1 MSIVSKFIGSIGS
14 SSIRPPSDGKSYSLS
29 ELCLMEDGDL
39 GKLYRAWVNREI
51 PGSLRRT
58 IFKYSLAAGGLI
70 SVGSIIMSTIFDP
83 GPSFIAD
90 FIAGI
95 LGFCFLAPFNII
107 ICFIIISMFVEINI
121 EDKIES
127 LLSKVLLSQVTKSFN
142 LNILQSLNIFQE
154 SLKTCGGEQSSLNE
168 FIEDLSH
175 VLKSNRIINKY
186 SNEELGRLLK
196 IILPIMKFEHDG
208 GILNDETFATL
219 DSDLDLTGRMRAF
232 HDDITI
238 RVYNELENEDLEMEQ
253 KKKDKQKSLAS
264 NIARDLNDA
273 MSENDNHKDVLKNSV
288 EMERIID
295 ANARLEEKKEE
306 LNMSLAGQQ
315 SN

>member
-29 ELCLMEDGDL
+29 ELCLMEDDDL
-39 GKLYRAWVNREI
+39 GRLYRAWVDGKN
-51 PGSLRRT
+51 PVSGNLLKSL
-58 IFKYSLAAGGLI
+58 SLAAGGLI
-70 SVGSIIMSTIFDP
+70 SVGTMIISTIFDP

-90 FIAGI
+90 FIAGFLVFCLLTPLFI
-95 LGFCFLAPFNII
+95 VMCFLILSIPVDVYAE
-107 ICFIIISMFVEINI
+107 V
-121 EDKIES
+121 KTKS
-127 LLSKVLLSQVTKSFN
+127 LLDKVTRTSN
-142 LNILQSLNIFQE
+142 LYEFKNG
-154 SLKTCGGEQSSLNE
+154 LKTCEGKQSRLNV

-186 SNEELGRLLK
+186 SDEELGRLLK

-208 GILNDETFATL
+208 GTLNDETFAIL

-232 HDDITI
+232 HDDIAV
-238 RVYNELENEDLEMEQ
+238 RAYNEVENEDLEMEQ

-295 ANARLEEKKEE
+295 ANAQLEEKKEE
-306 LNMSLAGQQ
+306 LAMSLAGQQ